1 MNHTL
6 VKELLAAVVVLSLG
20 IAGLIHI
27 QLGAWRPAPLV
38 PSYIMP
44 QTAYYF
50 LIASGVWILGAIGIF
65 TARKRLANLG
75 TPNAE
80 QHDIVAV
87 GMSVSVML
95 IGAVFYFLSVL
106 NIGLVVSTVVFNAIL
121 VAVLAPN
128 ASLKTL
134 ATVPPLV
141 GIVVWLLFVKLIGM
155 TLPTPLLF

>member
-6 VKELLAAVVVLSLG
+6 IKELLAAAVVLSLG

-50 LIASGVWILGAIGIF
+50 LIASGVWILGGIGLF
-65 TARKRLANLG
+65 AVRKRLANLAP
-75 TPNAE
+75 PNAE
-80 QHDIVAV
+80 QHDLVAV
-87 GMSVSVML
+87 GMSVFVMI
-95 IGAVFYFLSVL
+95 IGAVFYFLAVL

-128 ASLKTL
+128 ASLKTVL
-134 ATVPPLV
+134 IVPLLV
-141 GIVVWLLFVKLIGM
+141 GLVVWLLFMRLIGM

>member
-6 VKELLAAVVVLSLG
+6 IKELLAAAVVLSLG

-50 LIASGVWILGAIGIF
+50 LIASGVWILGGIGLF
-65 TARKRLANLG
+65 AVRKRLANLAP
-75 TPNAE
+75 PNAE
-80 QHDIVAV
+80 QHDLVAV
-87 GMSVSVML
+87 GVSVFVMI
-95 IGAVFYFLSVL
+95 IGAVFYFLAVL

-128 ASLKTL
+128 ASLKTVL
-134 ATVPPLV
+134 IVPLLV
-141 GIVVWLLFVKLIGM
+141 GLVVWLLFMKLIGM

>member
-6 VKELLAAVVVLSLG
+6 IKELLAAAVVLSLG

-44 QTAYYF
+44 QTAYYL
-50 LIASGVWILGAIGIF
+50 LIASGVWILGAIGLF
-65 TARKRLANLG
+65 AVRKRLANLAP
-75 TPNAE
+75 PNAE
-80 QHDIVAV
+80 QHDLIAV
-87 GMSVSVML
+87 GVSVSVML
-95 IGAVFYFLSVL
+95 IGAVFYFLAVL
-106 NIGLVVSTVVFNAIL
+106 NIGLVVSTVLFNAIL

-128 ASLKTL
+128 ASLKTVL
-134 ATVPPLV
+134 IVPPLV
-141 GIVVWLLFVKLIGM
+141 GLVVWLLFIKLIGM

>member
-6 VKELLAAVVVLSLG
+6 IKELLAAAVVLSLG

-50 LIASGVWILGAIGIF
+50 LIASGVWILGGVGLFAI
-65 TARKRLANLG
+65 RKRLANLAP
-75 TPNAE
+75 PNAE
-80 QHDIVAV
+80 QHDLVAV
-87 GMSVSVML
+87 GMSVFVMI
-95 IGAVFYFLSVL
+95 IGAVFYFLAVL
-106 NIGLVVSTVVFNAIL
+106 NVGLVVSTVVFNAIL

-128 ASLKTL
+128 ASLKTVL
-134 ATVPPLV
+134 IVPLLV
-141 GIVVWLLFVKLIGM
+141 GLVVWLLFMKLIGM

>member
-6 VKELLAAVVVLSLG
+6 IKELLAAAVVLSLG

-50 LIASGVWILGAIGIF
+50 LIASGVWILGAIGLF
-65 TARKRLANLG
+65 AFRKRLADLAP
-75 TPNAE
+75 PNAG
-80 QHDIVAV
+80 QHDLVAV
-87 GMSVSVML
+87 GISVSVML
-95 IGAVFYFLSVL
+95 LGAVVYFLAVL
-106 NIGLVVSTVVFNAIL
+106 NIGLVVSTIVFNAIL

-134 ATVPPLV
+134 TIVPPLV

-155 TLPTPLLF
+155 TLPTQLLF